1 MTFKIFFG
9 LVIAL
14 VSVFC
19 VFVSLDIIYWT
30 KESIWAFMTILSG
43 CGVLCGIEYA
53 IKDTKF
59 YKRLANLFAGKEG

>member
-1 MTFKIFFG
+1 MTFKTFFG

-30 KESIWAFMTILSG
+30 KEPVWAFMTILSG
-43 CGVLCGIEYA
+43 CGVLGGIAYA
-53 IKDTKF
+53 IEDTKLGE
-59 YKRLANLFAGKEG
+59 RLANLFKEGK